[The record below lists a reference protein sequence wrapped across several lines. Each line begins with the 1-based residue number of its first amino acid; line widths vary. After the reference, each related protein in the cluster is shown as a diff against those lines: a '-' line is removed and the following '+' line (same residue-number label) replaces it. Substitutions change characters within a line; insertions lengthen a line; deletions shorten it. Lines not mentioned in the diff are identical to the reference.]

1 MDNQDSITRILAVDD
16 EQQVLSALR
25 RVFRGAGFEITVANS
40 GKEGL
45 EVLESQEFDI
55 LLSDMRMPEMDGAT
69 FLAKSMD
76 VQPNAR
82 RILLTGYSD
91 QESTIRA
98 INEGQVHQ
106 YLSKPWDN
114 QALRDVIA
122 SEAVIKQ
129 QQEETSPEEIGQLKA
144 QVAEVGQELAQAS
157 TYANLARE
165 ELIKQASTT
174 IKVISGLVNQ
184 LAPTP
189 QGFTQKVTSH
199 SMAMGKLLKL
209 DKAVIN
215 ELRTAS
221 LLFQLGKLALDDN
234 LRVAKPY
241 ELQEEAKEDFNRYG
255 MLGADIL
262 TPINGLDFAAN
273 LVRYHNE
280 NFNGS
285 GPQKLKGK
293 GIPLGARILRLAVD
307 FHQLLAGYLLKDPLS
322 SHDACKYLQKH
333 AGNKYDPALTKLY
346 IALIKKLAEIH
357 PEAQDKLVLPDE
369 LVEGMTISR
378 DVTSNEGIFLLAKG
392 CELNASLISK
402 LHAYLACNPQELNVF
417 IKQPLEETP
426 VENDEEQ
433 KQKEA

>member
-1 MDNQDSITRILAVDD
+1 MDSQDSITRILAVDD

-40 GKEGL
+40 GQEAL
-45 EVLESQEFDI
+45 DILRNQEFDI

-69 FLAKSMD
+69 FLATSMD
-76 VQPNAR
+76 IQPNAR

-114 QALRDVIA
+114 QSLRDVIA

-129 QQEETSPEEIGQLKA
+129 QQDESAPEEIGQLKA
-144 QVAEVGQELAQAS
+144 QVAEVGEELTQAS
-157 TYANLARE
+157 TYADLARE
-165 ELIKQASTT
+165 ELIKQAGTT

-189 QGFTQKVTSH
+189 QGFTQKVISH

-215 ELRTAS
+215 ELRTSA
-221 LLFQLGKLALDDN
+221 LLFQLGKLALDDS
-234 LRVAKPY
+234 LRTAKPY
-241 ELQEEAKEDFNRYG
+241 ELPEEQKEPYDRYG
-255 MLGADIL
+255 ILGADIL

-273 LVRYHNE
+273 LVRTHME
-280 NFNGS
+280 NFNGT
-285 GPQKLKGK
+285 GPEKLTGK
-293 GIPLGARILRLAVD
+293 TIPLGARILRLAID
-307 FHQLLAGYLLKDPLS
+307 FQQLLSGLLLKDALS
-322 SHDACKYLQKH
+322 STDACEYLQKH
-333 AGNKYDPALTKLY
+333 AGKKYDPALTKLY

-369 LVEGMTISR
+369 LEAGMIISR

-392 CELNASLISK
+392 SELNDSLISK
-402 LHAYLACNPQELNVF
+402 MRAYLLSNPQEMNIF
-417 IKQPLEETP
+417 IKQPLNEEIIEEEAN
-426 VENDEEQ
+426 EN
-433 KQKEA
+433 EA